1 MARSTVAVTLDQVRW
16 LRMRRSGLVAPFASA
31 EQVAGDL
38 AGIQA
43 QIHPAAGLA
52 LWNRSAGLTYAGYEA
67 MLFESRALVKLWGQR
82 GTLHAYASRDWPLV
96 CGMLA
101 GSKSWWGQSAEKA
114 ESYDEYAQLVARIAA
129 LLEEKQIMGR
139 SDLRAAGLTAEEG
152 HLSPWGGIFA
162 DLVRHGY
169 ACHAARDG
177 EGLFASRS
185 SWLPELAWDPPAH
198 DEANI
203 AMLRR
208 YLRAYAPAT
217 VQDFKYWRGAK
228 SADIQRWWAA
238 VEPDLAVVTV
248 DGVEH
253 VVLRDDVDDLLA
265 APDGLSNSVRML
277 YRFDPFLLAH
287 KDKRWLVPAAHHKQV
302 FRIAGHI
309 EGVILDR
316 GRAIAT
322 WRYVRKGRGLTIVVE
337 PFGRIPKRVQA
348 KVERIAPRIA
358 AFFDLPLQ
366 EIVERPFGLDA

>member
-1 MARSTVAVTLDQVRW
+1 
-16 LRMRRSGLVAPFASA
+16 
-31 EQVAGDL
+31 
-38 AGIQA
+38 
-43 QIHPAAGLA
+43 
-52 LWNRSAGLTYAGYEA
+52 
-67 MLFESRALVKLWGQR
+67 
-82 GTLHAYASRDWPLV
+82 
-96 CGMLA
+96 
-101 GSKSWWGQSAEKA
+101 
-114 ESYDEYAQLVARIAA
+114 
-129 LLEEKQIMGR
+129 
-139 SDLRAAGLTAEEG
+139 
-152 HLSPWGGIFA
+152 
-162 DLVRHGY
+162 
-169 ACHAARDG
+169 
-177 EGLFASRS
+177 
-185 SWLPELAWDPPAH
+185 
-198 DEANI
+198 
-203 AMLRR
+203 MLRR

-238 VEPDLAVVTV
+238 VEPDLAGVTV

-253 VVLRDDVDDLLA
+253 VVLRDDVDELLI

-287 KDKRWLVPAAHHKQV
+287 KDKRWLVPAAQHKQV